1 MEPAKRLF
9 IRAVEFMRV
18 PMAEIMANFSFRET
32 DYGVEN
38 TGCFLMP
45 CPRNAVQRIGRRGR
59 MVNGVVKNC
68 LVPVCKDSK
77 Y

>member
-18 PMAEIMANFSFRET
+18 PIAEIMANFSFRET

-45 CPRNAVQRIGRRGR
+45 CSRNAVERIGRRGR
-59 MVNGVVKNC
+59 MVSAC
-68 LVPVCKDSK
+68 
-77 Y
+77 